1 MEENLMTQTFR
12 RGKYSL
18 PTMDTM
24 RASKYV
30 VLPGQITEDYQ
41 NSKIN
46 TPVGSENIEGFLSG
60 LTTTGAADQTVLL
73 SLLRKMAQN
82 ERAKEVSF
90 LVGLYNDPV
99 FNGELKP
106 LVEPLRE
113 AIRMAASGTA
123 TSNDFTKIFTILE
136 TTEEGLKN
144 SKDIIKT
151 YDSAR
156 LNDKFRMAL
165 HKEIDKIGLDTGVT
179 YNKNKKVPVPI
190 ANLDMTEIMYSAIK
204 DMENTNF
211 DLNNPETNK
220 AAYELANLVLTSQG
234 LLPGKGIKTLNKD
247 GHHMVK
253 LGEWLDFRG
262 VNKKDG
268 LKGDTV
274 KGRIDS
280 ALGCVAQGIGS
291 EVGIALSNKGIGK
304 MATSKKLTGFDS
316 INDVE
321 MKVTIQGTFSE
332 NLKNSDVFNYDDF
345 ISQLQITENQIKAIK
360 NKFKIAY
367 SSKMYMPERISK
379 EDSHWKPDAIARDY
393 KIVGSSTVNAKAKSI
408 TKLNEEIKVNDLDN
422 LLFMLNNTG
431 TGALYENM
439 KEDISVTL
447 ATIAA
452 RWMFEKSEDM
462 FVEALGNFVKSNDS
476 NETTLH
482 VFVINGIYM
491 PISGIL
497 YEFISQLESEN
508 RNLKDDA
515 IKASISS
522 YNSLGYYKENIRENG
537 NIVGM
542 HRWDTL
548 RNQVE
553 SKTKITIELNR
564 TLLSKFLQF

>member
-1 MEENLMTQTFR
+1 MEENLMAQTFR

-46 TPVGSENIEGFLSG
+46 TPVGSENIEGFLSD

-99 FNGELKP
+99 FNSELEP

-136 TTEEGLKN
+136 LTEKGLMNAKN
-144 SKDIIKT
+144 IIGT
-151 YDSAR
+151 YKNAQLDQKFKIA
-156 LNDKFRMAL
+156 LN
-165 HKEIDKIGLDTGVT
+165 KEIDRQGAQLGVS
-179 YNKNKKVPVPI
+179 YNKKSLIPDLDI
-190 ANLDMTEIMYSAIK
+190 DMTQVMYNAVESMK
-204 DMENTNF
+204 NTNF
-211 DLNNPETNK
+211 DLTNESTNK
-220 AAYELANLVLTSQG
+220 VALENINLILESQG
-234 LLPGKGIKTLNKD
+234 FLPIDKATLKD
-247 GHHMVK
+247 GHYTTK
-253 LGEWLDFRG
+253 LKDTLELRG
-262 VNKKDG
+262 LRKKNG
-268 LKGDTV
+268 LKGNTL
-274 KGRIDS
+274 KQQLAS
-280 ALGCVAQGIGS
+280 ALNGIAKGIGA
-291 EVGIALSNKGIGK
+291 ELSSTLSDKGIGK
-304 MATSKKLTGFDS
+304 IATSKKLTGFDS
-316 INDVE
+316 INDIE
-321 MKVTIQGTFSE
+321 ASFTIQGTFSD
-332 NLKNSDVFNYDDF
+332 NLKNSDLFDYDSF
-345 ISQLQITENQIKAIK
+345 ISQLQLTENQIKAVK

-408 TKLNEEIKVNDLDN
+408 MELNEEIKVNDLDN

-462 FVEALGNFVKSNDS
+462 FVEALGNFVNSNDS

-542 HRWDTL
+542 HRWDIL

-553 SKTKITIELNR
+553 AKTKITIELNR

>member
-18 PTMDTM
+18 PTMDTV

-46 TPVGSENIEGFLSG
+46 TPVGSENIEGFLSD

-73 SLLRKMAQN
+73 SLLRQMAQN

-90 LVGLYNDPV
+90 LAGLYNDPV
-99 FNGELKP
+99 FNSELKP

-136 TTEEGLKN
+136 STEEGLKN
-144 SKDIIKT
+144 VKDISST
-151 YDSAR
+151 YTNAR
-156 LNDKFRMAL
+156 LDQKFISAL
-165 HKEIDKIGLDTGVT
+165 TKEIDRQGVDLGVESYSYAALTPDLTIDVTQVMYDAVKSMKDTT
-179 YNKNKKVPVPI
+179 
-190 ANLDMTEIMYSAIK
+190 
-204 DMENTNF
+204 F

-220 AAYELANLVLTSQG
+220 AALENINLILRSQG
-234 LLPGKGIKTLNKD
+234 FLPLQKTTLEND
-247 GHHMVK
+247 HYFVK
-253 LGEWLDFRG
+253 LDDILTFRSSR
-262 VNKKDG
+262 KKGGITD
-268 LKGDTV
+268 KYV
-274 KGRIDS
+274 KSRIKS
-280 ALGCVAQGIGS
+280 AFVKIANGIGS
-291 EVGIALSNKGIGK
+291 ELEITLSDKGVGKI
-304 MATSKKLTGFDS
+304 ATSKKLTGFDS
-316 INDVE
+316 INDIE
-321 MKVTIQGTFSE
+321 ASFTIQGTFSD
-332 NLKNSDVFNYDDF
+332 NLKNSDLFDYDNF
-345 ISQLQITENQIKAIK
+345 ISQLQLTENQIKAIK

-393 KIVGSSTVNAKAKSI
+393 QIVGSSTVGAKAKSI
-408 TKLNEEIKVNDLDN
+408 VELNKEIKVNDLDN

-462 FVEALGNFVKSNDS
+462 FVEALGGFVKSNDS

-522 YNSLGYYKENIRENG
+522 YNSLGYYKENIRENE

>member
-1 MEENLMTQTFR
+1 MNKTFR
-12 RGKYSL
+12 KGKYSL

-24 RASKYV
+24 RANKYV

-60 LTTTGAADQTVLL
+60 LTTAGAADQSVLL
-73 SLLRKMAQN
+73 SLLKRMAQN

-90 LVGLYNDPV
+90 LVALYNDPV
-99 FNGELKP
+99 FNNELKP
-106 LVEPLRE
+106 LVQPLRE
-113 AIRMAASGTA
+113 AIEKAANGTA

-136 TTEEGLKN
+136 VTEEGLKN
-144 SKDIIKT
+144 AKNII
-151 YDSAR
+151 D
-156 LNDKFRMAL
+156 
-165 HKEIDKIGLDTGVT
+165 T
-179 YNKNKKVPVPI
+179 YNNAQLDEKLIKAIGIELDKEGDKLGI
-190 ANLDMTEIMYSAIK
+190 AYDRNRKALIPDLNLDMTQIMYNAIGL
-204 DMENTNF
+204 MEDVPF
-211 DLNNPETNK
+211 DLKNPETSK
-220 AAYELANLVLTSQG
+220 AVFKNVNLILESQG
-234 LLPGKGIKTLNKD
+234 FLP
-247 GHHMVK
+247 
-253 LGEWLDFRG
+253 LGENTLKENDHYIVPMKDLFIYLGKR
-262 VNKKDG
+262 KKDG
-268 LKGDTV
+268 LKGSTIKKLIESGI
-274 KGRIDS
+274 KGRANGIGAELTS
-280 ALGCVAQGIGS
+280 ALSNQGIG
-291 EVGIALSNKGIGK
+291 KIGTK
-304 MATSKKLTGFDS
+304 ELTGFDS
-316 INDVE
+316 INDIE
-321 MKVTIQGTFSE
+321 ASFTIEGKFSSK
-332 NLKNSDVFNYDDF
+332 LQNSDLFNYKEF
-345 ISQLQITENQIKAIK
+345 VKQLQLTENQIKVIR

-379 EDSHWKPDAIARDY
+379 EDSRWKPDVIANDY
-393 KIVGSSTVNAKAKSI
+393 QIVGSSTVSAKAKSI
-408 TKLNEEIKVNDLDN
+408 MELNKEIQVNDLDN

-431 TGALYENM
+431 AGALYENM
-439 KEDISVTL
+439 KKDISVTL

-482 VFVINGIYM
+482 IFVINGIYM

-497 YEFISQLESEN
+497 YEFISQLESKN

-548 RNQVE
+548 RKQVE
-553 SKTKITIELNR
+553 SQTKITIELNR
-564 TLLSKFLQF
+564 ALLSEFLQF

>member
-1 MEENLMTQTFR
+1 
-12 RGKYSL
+12 
-18 PTMDTM
+18 
-24 RASKYV
+24 
-30 VLPGQITEDYQ
+30 
-41 NSKIN
+41 
-46 TPVGSENIEGFLSG
+46 
-60 LTTTGAADQTVLL
+60 
-73 SLLRKMAQN
+73 
-82 ERAKEVSF
+82 
-90 LVGLYNDPV
+90 
-99 FNGELKP
+99 
-106 LVEPLRE
+106 
-113 AIRMAASGTA
+113 
-123 TSNDFTKIFTILE
+123 
-136 TTEEGLKN
+136 
-144 SKDIIKT
+144 
-151 YDSAR
+151 
-156 LNDKFRMAL
+156 
-165 HKEIDKIGLDTGVT
+165 
-179 YNKNKKVPVPI
+179 
-190 ANLDMTEIMYSAIK
+190 
-204 DMENTNF
+204 
-211 DLNNPETNK
+211 
-220 AAYELANLVLTSQG
+220 
-234 LLPGKGIKTLNKD
+234 
-247 GHHMVK
+247 
-253 LGEWLDFRG
+253 
-262 VNKKDG
+262 
-268 LKGDTV
+268 
-274 KGRIDS
+274 
-280 ALGCVAQGIGS
+280 
-291 EVGIALSNKGIGK
+291 
-304 MATSKKLTGFDS
+304 
-316 INDVE
+316 
-321 MKVTIQGTFSE
+321 
-332 NLKNSDVFNYDDF
+332 
-345 ISQLQITENQIKAIK
+345 
-360 NKFKIAY
+360 
-367 SSKMYMPERISK
+367 MPERISK

-462 FVEALGNFVKSNDS
+462 FVEALGSFVKSNDS

-522 YNSLGYYKENIRENG
+522 YNSLDYYKENIRENG

>member
-46 TPVGSENIEGFLSG
+46 TPVGSENIEGFLSD

-99 FNGELKP
+99 FNSELKP

-136 TTEEGLKN
+136 STEEGLKN
-144 SKDIIKT
+144 VKDISST
-151 YDSAR
+151 YTNAR
-156 LNDKFRMAL
+156 LDQKFISAL
-165 HKEIDKIGLDTGVT
+165 TEEIDRQGVDLGVESYSYAALTPDLTIDVTQVMYDAVKSMKDTT
-179 YNKNKKVPVPI
+179 
-190 ANLDMTEIMYSAIK
+190 
-204 DMENTNF
+204 F

-220 AAYELANLVLTSQG
+220 AALENINLILRSQG
-234 LLPGKGIKTLNKD
+234 FLPLQKTTLEND
-247 GHHMVK
+247 HYFVK
-253 LGEWLDFRG
+253 LDDILTFRSSR
-262 VNKKDG
+262 KKGGITD
-268 LKGDTV
+268 KYV
-274 KGRIDS
+274 KSRIKS
-280 ALGCVAQGIGS
+280 AFVKIANGIGS
-291 EVGIALSNKGIGK
+291 ELEITLSDKGVGKI
-304 MATSKKLTGFDS
+304 ATSKKLTGFDS
-316 INDVE
+316 INDIE
-321 MKVTIQGTFSE
+321 ASFTIQGTFSD
-332 NLKNSDVFNYDDF
+332 NLKNSDLFDYDNF
-345 ISQLQITENQIKAIK
+345 ISQLQLTENQIKAVK
-360 NKFKIAY
+360 NKFKVAY

-393 KIVGSSTVNAKAKSI
+393 QIVGSSTVGAKAKSI
-408 TKLNEEIKVNDLDN
+408 MELNKEIKVNDLDN

-462 FVEALGNFVKSNDS
+462 FVEALGSFVKSNDS

-553 SKTKITIELNR
+553 NQTKITIELNR